1 MARKGI
7 LYVIAAPSGAG
18 KTSLV
23 NALLEENLG
32 LQVSVSHTTRPKRSN
47 ETEGLSYHFTTEA
60 EFQRMVAEGAFLE
73 HAEVFGHYYGT
84 SSAWVEEQL
93 ASGKDVLLEID
104 WQGAEQIRRV
114 FPDCVDIF
122 ILPPSRAVLRERLEG
137 RGQDAAEVIEG
148 RLAKAREEMSYY
160 ASFRYL
166 VVNDDFD
173 RALQGLSSVVVAER
187 LKAEPQEVVLEALIT
202 DLLSP

>member
-122 ILPPSRAVLRERLEG
+122 ILPPSRAVLRERLES
-137 RGQDAAEVIEG
+137 RGQDSAEVIEG
-148 RLAKAREEMSYY
+148 RLAKARQEMSYY

-187 LKAEPQEVVLEALIT
+187 LKAKPQKVALETLIT